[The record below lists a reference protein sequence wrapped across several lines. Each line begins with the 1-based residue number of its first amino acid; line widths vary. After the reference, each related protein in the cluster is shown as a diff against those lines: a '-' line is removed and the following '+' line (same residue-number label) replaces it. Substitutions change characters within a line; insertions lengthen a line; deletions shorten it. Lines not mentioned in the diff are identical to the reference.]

1 MNNVLELR
9 QLWHIIQKHFF
20 AIIFMAIIGACAGYG
35 VAKFVIAPTYSAST
49 SILVNRSAD
58 DTSTATANLSDQQAD
73 VQLINTYKNL
83 IISSNVLGTV
93 SDKLKNPAPI
103 VVQKAK
109 DAVYKTLADGT
120 RRLVT
125 PAQKEITKPSN
136 KKKYYLS
143 VDELKSMVTISSQQ
157 NSQVF
162 SINVKSKDPKLAAD
176 VANEVADVFKDKIG
190 GFMKINNV
198 SIIDSAKAN
207 KKPVS
212 PNTKLF
218 TLAGLL
224 VLGGL
229 TFLYMLIKELADTT
243 IKSPDEVSQLFGM
256 TNLGVIGHV
265 KPIKNFSMAPSSTTS
280 VKINQSSGAQRSRLS
295 RLDRE

>member
-1 MNNVLELR
+1 MDNVIELR

-20 AIIFMAIIGACAGYG
+20 ALIFMAIIGACAGYG

-49 SILVNRSAD
+49 SMLVNRSVD

-93 SDKLKNPAPI
+93 SDELEDPAPI

-109 DAVYKTLADGT
+109 DAVYQTPADGT

-136 KKKYYLS
+136 KTKYQLS
-143 VDELKSMVTISSQQ
+143 VDELKSMVTITSQQ

-162 SINVKSKDPKLAAD
+162 SINVKSKDPALAAD

-218 TLAGLL
+218 TLAGLV

-229 TFLYMLIKELADTT
+229 TFLYMLIKELSDTT

-256 TNLGVIGHV
+256 TNLGVIGHI
-265 KPIKNFSMAPSSTTS
+265 KPIKNFSMAPSSTTA
-280 VKINQSSGAQRSRLS
+280 VKINQSSGTQRSRLS
-295 RLDRE
+295 RLDQE

>member
-20 AIIFMAIIGACAGYG
+20 ALIFMAIIGACAGYG

-49 SILVNRSAD
+49 SMLVNRSAN

-93 SDKLKNPAPI
+93 SDELENPAPI

-109 DAVYKTLADGT
+109 DAVYETLADGT

-136 KKKYYLS
+136 KTKYQLS

-218 TLAGLL
+218 TLAGL
-224 VLGGL
+224 VVIGGL

-265 KPIKNFSMAPSSTTS
+265 KPIKNFSMAPSSS
-280 VKINQSSGAQRSRLS
+280 AAVKVNQSSGTQRSRLS

>member
-20 AIIFMAIIGACAGYG
+20 ALIFMAIIGACAGYG

-49 SILVNRSAD
+49 SMLVNRSAD

-93 SDKLKNPAPI
+93 SDKLENPAPI

-109 DAVYKTLADGT
+109 DAVYDTLADGT

-136 KKKYYLS
+136 KTKYQLS

-218 TLAGLL
+218 TLAGL
-224 VLGGL
+224 VVIGGL

-256 TNLGVIGHV
+256 TNLGVIGHI
-265 KPIKNFSMAPSSTTS
+265 KPIKNFSMAPSSSAT
-280 VKINQSSGAQRSRLS
+280 VKVNQSNGTQRSRLS

>member
-1 MNNVLELR
+1 MDNVLELR

-20 AIIFMAIIGACAGYG
+20 ALIFMAIIGACAGYG

-49 SILVNRSAD
+49 SMLVNRSAD

-83 IISSNVLGTV
+83 IISSNVMGTV
-93 SDKLKNPAPI
+93 SDKLENPAPI

-109 DAVYKTLADGT
+109 DAVYETLADGT

-136 KKKYYLS
+136 KTKYQLS

-198 SIIDSAKAN
+198 SIIDSAKAS

-218 TLAGLL
+218 TLAGLV

-265 KPIKNFSMAPSSTTS
+265 KTIKNFSLAPSSSTA
-280 VKINQSSGAQRSRLS
+280 VKVNQSNGTQRSRLS

>member
-9 QLWHIIQKHFF
+9 QLWHIIQKNFF
-20 AIIFMAIIGACAGYG
+20 ALIFVAIIGACAGYG

-49 SILVNRSAD
+49 SMLVNRSAD

-93 SDKLKNPAPI
+93 SDELENPAPI

-109 DAVYKTLADGT
+109 DAVYQTLADGT

-136 KKKYYLS
+136 KTKYQLS
-143 VDELKSMVTISSQQ
+143 VDELKSMVSITSQE

-162 SINVKSKDPKLAAD
+162 SINVKSKDPALAAD

-212 PNTKLF
+212 PNTTLF
-218 TLAGLL
+218 TLSGLV

-229 TFLYMLIKELADTT
+229 TFLYMLIKELSDTT

-256 TNLGVIGHV
+256 TNLGVIGHI
-265 KPIKNFSMAPSSTTS
+265 KPIKNFSMAPSSTTA
-280 VKINQSSGAQRSRLS
+280 VKINQSSGTQRSRLS

>member
-1 MNNVLELR
+1 MDNVIELR

-20 AIIFMAIIGACAGYG
+20 ALIFMAIIGACAGYG
-35 VAKFVIAPTYSAST
+35 VAKFLIAPTYSAST

-93 SDKLKNPAPI
+93 SDELENPAPI

-109 DAVYKTLADGT
+109 DAVYQTLADGT

-136 KKKYYLS
+136 KTKYQLS
-143 VDELKSMVTISSQQ
+143 VDELKSMVRITSQQ

-162 SINVKSKDPKLAAD
+162 SINVKSKDPALAAD

-229 TFLYMLIKELADTT
+229 TFLYMLIKELSDTT

-256 TNLGVIGHV
+256 TNLGVIGHI
-265 KPIKNFSMAPSSTTS
+265 KPIKDFSMAPSSS
-280 VKINQSSGAQRSRLS
+280 AAVKVNHSNGTQRSRLS

>member
-9 QLWHIIQKHFF
+9 QLWHIIQKHLF
-20 AIIFMAIIGACAGYG
+20 ALIFMAIIGACAGYG
-35 VAKFVIAPTYSAST
+35 VAKFVIAPTYSSST
-49 SILVNRSAD
+49 SMLVNRSAD

-83 IISSNVLGTV
+83 IISSNVLGAV
-93 SDKLKNPAPI
+93 SDKLENPAPI

-109 DAVYKTLADGT
+109 DAVYDTLADGT

-136 KKKYYLS
+136 KTKYQLS
-143 VDELKSMVTISSQQ
+143 VDELKSMVTITSQQ

-198 SIIDSAKAN
+198 SIIDSAKVN

-218 TLAGLL
+218 TLAGLV

-229 TFLYMLIKELADTT
+229 TFLYMLIKELSDTT

-265 KPIKNFSMAPSSTTS
+265 KPIKNFSMAPSSS
-280 VKINQSSGAQRSRLS
+280 AAVKVNQSNGTQRSRLS

>member
-1 MNNVLELR
+1 MDNVLELR

-20 AIIFMAIIGACAGYG
+20 ALIFMAIIGACAGYG

-49 SILVNRSAD
+49 SMLVNRSAD

-93 SDKLKNPAPI
+93 SDELENPAPI

-109 DAVYKTLADGT
+109 DAVYQTLADGT

-136 KKKYYLS
+136 KTKYQLS
-143 VDELKSMVTISSQQ
+143 VDELKSMVTITSQQ

-218 TLAGLL
+218 TLVGLV

-229 TFLYMLIKELADTT
+229 TFLYMLIKELSDTA

-256 TNLGVIGHV
+256 TNLGVIGHI
-265 KPIKNFSMAPSSTTS
+265 KPIKNFSMAPSSTTA
-280 VKINQSSGAQRSRLS
+280 VKINQSSGTQRSRLS

>member
-20 AIIFMAIIGACAGYG
+20 ALIFMAIIGACAGYG

-49 SILVNRSAD
+49 SMLVNRSAD

-93 SDKLKNPAPI
+93 SDKLENPAPI
-103 VVQKAK
+103 VVQKGK
-109 DAVYKTLADGT
+109 DAVYNTLADGT

-136 KKKYYLS
+136 KTKYQLS
-143 VDELKSMVTISSQQ
+143 VDELKSMVTITSQQ

-212 PNTKLF
+212 PNAKLF
-218 TLAGLL
+218 TLAGF
-224 VLGGL
+224 VVIGGL

-265 KPIKNFSMAPSSTTS
+265 KPIKNFSMAPSSS
-280 VKINQSSGAQRSRLS
+280 AAVKVNQSNGTQRSRLS

>member
-20 AIIFMAIIGACAGYG
+20 ALIFMAIIGACAGYG

-49 SILVNRSAD
+49 SMLVNRSAD

-83 IISSNVLGTV
+83 IISSNVLGAV
-93 SDKLKNPAPI
+93 SDKLENPAPI

-109 DAVYKTLADGT
+109 DAVYDTLADGT

-136 KKKYYLS
+136 KTKYHLS
-143 VDELKSMVTISSQQ
+143 VDELKSMVTITSQQ

-162 SINVKSKDPKLAAD
+162 SINVKSKDPALAAD

-218 TLAGLL
+218 TLAGLV

-229 TFLYMLIKELADTT
+229 TFLYMLIKELSDTT

-265 KPIKNFSMAPSSTTS
+265 KPIKNFSMAPSSS
-280 VKINQSSGAQRSRLS
+280 AAVKVNQSNGTQRSRLS

>member
-20 AIIFMAIIGACAGYG
+20 ALIFMAIIGACAGYG
-35 VAKFVIAPTYSAST
+35 VAKFFIAPTYSAST
-49 SILVNRSAD
+49 SMLVNRSAE

-83 IISSNVLGTV
+83 IISSNVLETV

-109 DAVYKTLADGT
+109 DAVYETLADGT

-136 KKKYYLS
+136 KTKYQLS

-218 TLAGLL
+218 TLAGL
-224 VLGGL
+224 VVVGGL

-265 KPIKNFSMAPSSTTS
+265 KPIKNFIMATSSS
-280 VKINQSSGAQRSRLS
+280 AAVKVNQSNGTQRSRLS

>member
-20 AIIFMAIIGACAGYG
+20 ALIFMAIIGACAGYG

-49 SILVNRSAD
+49 SMLVNRSAD

-83 IISSNVLGTV
+83 IISSNVLGAV
-93 SDKLKNPAPI
+93 SDKLENPAPI

-109 DAVYKTLADGT
+109 DAVYDTLADGT
-120 RRLVT
+120 RRLVS

-136 KKKYYLS
+136 KTKYQLS

-198 SIIDSAKAN
+198 SIIDSAKVN

-218 TLAGLL
+218 TLAGLV

-229 TFLYMLIKELADTT
+229 TFLYMLIKELSDTT

-265 KPIKNFSMAPSSTTS
+265 KPIKNFSMAPSSSTA
-280 VKINQSSGAQRSRLS
+280 VRVNQSNGTQRSRLS

>member
-9 QLWHIIQKHFF
+9 QLWHIIQKHLF
-20 AIIFMAIIGACAGYG
+20 ALIFMAIIGACAGYG
-35 VAKFVIAPTYSAST
+35 VAKFVIAPTYSTST
-49 SILVNRSAD
+49 SMLVNRSAD

-83 IISSNVLGTV
+83 IISSNVLGAV
-93 SDKLKNPAPI
+93 SDKLENPAPI

-109 DAVYKTLADGT
+109 DAVYDTLADGT
-120 RRLVT
+120 RHLVT

-136 KKKYYLS
+136 KTKYQLS
-143 VDELKSMVTISSQQ
+143 VDELKSMVTITSQQ

-212 PNTKLF
+212 PNAKLF
-218 TLAGLL
+218 TLAGF
-224 VLGGL
+224 VVIGGL

-265 KPIKNFSMAPSSTTS
+265 KPIKNFSMAPSSS
-280 VKINQSSGAQRSRLS
+280 SAVKVNQSNGTQRSRLS

>member
-1 MNNVLELR
+1 MDNVLELR

-20 AIIFMAIIGACAGYG
+20 ALIFMAIIGACAGYG

-49 SILVNRSAD
+49 SMLVNRSAD

-93 SDKLKNPAPI
+93 SDELENPAPI

-109 DAVYKTLADGT
+109 DAVYQTLADGT

-136 KKKYYLS
+136 KTKYQLS
-143 VDELKSMVTISSQQ
+143 VDELKSMVTITSQQ

-162 SINVKSKDPKLAAD
+162 SINVKSKDQKLAAD

-218 TLAGLL
+218 TLVGLV

-229 TFLYMLIKELADTT
+229 TFLYMLIKELSDTT

-256 TNLGVIGHV
+256 TNLGVIGDI
-265 KPIKNFSMAPSSTTS
+265 KPIKNFSMAPSSS
-280 VKINQSSGAQRSRLS
+280 SAVKVNQSNGTQRSRLS

>member
-9 QLWHIIQKHFF
+9 QLWHIIQKHLF
-20 AIIFMAIIGACAGYG
+20 ALILMAIIGAGAGYG

-49 SILVNRSAD
+49 SMLVNRSAD
-58 DTSTATANLSDQQAD
+58 DTNTATANLSDQQAD

-83 IISSNVLGTV
+83 IISSNVLGAV
-93 SDKLKNPAPI
+93 SDKLENPAPI

-109 DAVYKTLADGT
+109 DAVYETLADGT

-136 KKKYYLS
+136 KTKYQLS
-143 VDELKSMVTISSQQ
+143 VDELKSMVTITSQQ

-176 VANEVADVFKDKIG
+176 VANEVADVFKEKIG

-212 PNTKLF
+212 PNAKLF
-218 TLAGLL
+218 TLAGF
-224 VLGGL
+224 VVIGGL

-265 KPIKNFSMAPSSTTS
+265 KPIKNFSMAPSSSTVVKAGQTS
-280 VKINQSSGAQRSRLS
+280 GTQRSRLS

>member
-9 QLWHIIQKHFF
+9 QLWHIIQKHLFVL
-20 AIIFMAIIGACAGYG
+20 IFMAIIGACAGYG

-49 SILVNRSAD
+49 SMLVNRSAD

-93 SDKLKNPAPI
+93 SDKLENPAPI

-109 DAVYKTLADGT
+109 DAVYETLTDGT

-136 KKKYYLS
+136 KTKYQLS
-143 VDELKSMVTISSQQ
+143 VDELKSMVTITSQQ

-212 PNTKLF
+212 PNIKLF
-218 TLAGLL
+218 TLAGLV

-229 TFLYMLIKELADTT
+229 TFLYMLIKELSDTT

-256 TNLGVIGHV
+256 TNLGVISHI
-265 KPIKNFSMAPSSTTS
+265 KPIKNFSMSPSSSTV
-280 VKINQSSGAQRSRLS
+280 VKASQSSGTQRSRLS

>member
-20 AIIFMAIIGACAGYG
+20 ALIFMAIIGACAGYG

-49 SILVNRSAD
+49 SMLVNRSAD

-93 SDKLKNPAPI
+93 SDKLENPAPI

-109 DAVYKTLADGT
+109 DAVYETLADGT

-136 KKKYYLS
+136 KTKYQLS
-143 VDELKSMVTISSQQ
+143 VDELKSMVTITSQQ

-212 PNTKLF
+212 PNTNLF
-218 TLAGLL
+218 TVAGL
-224 VLGGL
+224 VALGGI
-229 TFLYMLIKELADTT
+229 TFLYMLIKELSDTT

-265 KPIKNFSMAPSSTTS
+265 KPIKNFSMAPSSSTA
-280 VKINQSSGAQRSRLS
+280 VKVNQSNGTQRSRLS

>member
-20 AIIFMAIIGACAGYG
+20 ALIFMAIIGAGAGYG

-49 SILVNRSAD
+49 SMLVNRSAD

-83 IISSNVLGTV
+83 IISSNVMGTV
-93 SDKLKNPAPI
+93 SDNLESPAPI

-109 DAVYKTLADGT
+109 DAVYETHADGT

-125 PAQKEITKPSN
+125 PAKKEITKPSN
-136 KKKYYLS
+136 KTKYQLS
-143 VDELKSMVTISSQQ
+143 VDELKSMVTITSQQ

-218 TLAGLL
+218 TLAGLV

-229 TFLYMLIKELADTT
+229 TFLYMLIKELSDTT

-256 TNLGVIGHV
+256 TNLGVIGHI
-265 KPIKNFSMAPSSTTS
+265 KPIKNFSMSPSSATA
-280 VKINQSSGAQRSRLS
+280 VKINQSSGTQRSRLS

>member
-20 AIIFMAIIGACAGYG
+20 ALIFMAIIGACAGYG

-49 SILVNRSAD
+49 SMLVNRSAD

-93 SDKLKNPAPI
+93 SDELENPAPI

-109 DAVYKTLADGT
+109 DAVYDTLADGT

-218 TLAGLL
+218 TWAGL
-224 VLGGL
+224 VVVGGL

-265 KPIKNFSMAPSSTTS
+265 KPIKNFSMAPSSS
-280 VKINQSSGAQRSRLS
+280 SAVKVNQSNGTQRSRLS

>member
-9 QLWHIIQKHFF
+9 QLWHIIQKHLF
-20 AIIFMAIIGACAGYG
+20 ALIFMAIIGACAGYG

-49 SILVNRSAD
+49 SMLVNRSAD

-83 IISSNVLGTV
+83 IISSNVLGAV
-93 SDKLKNPAPI
+93 SDKLENPAPI

-109 DAVYKTLADGT
+109 DAVYDTLADGT
-120 RRLVT
+120 RRLVS

-136 KKKYYLS
+136 KTKYHLS

-198 SIIDSAKAN
+198 SIIDSAKVN

-218 TLAGLL
+218 TLAGLV

-229 TFLYMLIKELADTT
+229 TFLYMLIKELSDTT

-265 KPIKNFSMAPSSTTS
+265 KPIKNFSMAPSSTTA
-280 VKINQSSGAQRSRLS
+280 VKVNQSNGTQRSRLS

>member
-1 MNNVLELR
+1 MDNVLELR
-9 QLWHIIQKHFF
+9 QLWHIIQKHLF
-20 AIIFMAIIGACAGYG
+20 ALIFMAIIGACAGYG

-49 SILVNRSAD
+49 SMLVNRSAD

-93 SDKLKNPAPI
+93 SDELENPAPI

-109 DAVYKTLADGT
+109 DAVYQTLADGT

-136 KKKYYLS
+136 KTKYQLS
-143 VDELKSMVTISSQQ
+143 VDELKSMVTITSQQ

-218 TLAGLL
+218 TLAGLV

-229 TFLYMLIKELADTT
+229 TFLYMLIKELSDTT
-243 IKSPDEVSQLFGM
+243 IKSPEEVSQLFGM
-256 TNLGVIGHV
+256 TNLGVIGHI
-265 KPIKNFSMAPSSTTS
+265 KLIKNFSMAPSSTTA
-280 VKINQSSGAQRSRLS
+280 VKINQSSGTQRSRLS

>member
-20 AIIFMAIIGACAGYG
+20 ALIFMAIIGACAGYG

-49 SILVNRSAD
+49 SMLVNRSAD

-83 IISSNVLGTV
+83 IISSNVLGAV
-93 SDKLKNPAPI
+93 SDKLENPAPI

-109 DAVYKTLADGT
+109 DAVYDTLADGT

-136 KKKYYLS
+136 KTKYQLS

-218 TLAGLL
+218 TLAGLV

-265 KPIKNFSMAPSSTTS
+265 KPIKNFSMAPSSS
-280 VKINQSSGAQRSRLS
+280 AAVKVNQSNGTQRSRLS

>member
-20 AIIFMAIIGACAGYG
+20 ALIFMAIIGACAGYG

-49 SILVNRSAD
+49 SMLVNRSAD

-93 SDKLKNPAPI
+93 SDELENPAPI

-109 DAVYKTLADGT
+109 DAVYETLADGT

-136 KKKYYLS
+136 KTKYQLS

-176 VANEVADVFKDKIG
+176 VANEVADVFRDKIG

-218 TLAGLL
+218 TLAGLV

-229 TFLYMLIKELADTT
+229 TFLYMLIKELSDTT

-256 TNLGVIGHV
+256 TNLGVIGHI
-265 KPIKNFSMAPSSTTS
+265 KPIKNFSMAPSSS
-280 VKINQSSGAQRSRLS
+280 AAVKVNQGNGTQRSRLS

>member
-20 AIIFMAIIGACAGYG
+20 ALIFMAIIGACAGYG

-49 SILVNRSAD
+49 SMLVNRSAD

-83 IISSNVLGTV
+83 IISSNVLGAV
-93 SDKLKNPAPI
+93 SDKLENPAPI

-109 DAVYKTLADGT
+109 DAVYETLADGT

-136 KKKYYLS
+136 KTKYQLS

-265 KPIKNFSMAPSSTTS
+265 KPIKNFSMAPSSS
-280 VKINQSSGAQRSRLS
+280 AAVKVNQSNGTQRSRLS

>member
-9 QLWHIIQKHFF
+9 QLWHIIQKHLF
-20 AIIFMAIIGACAGYG
+20 ALIFMAIIGACAGYG

-49 SILVNRSAD
+49 SMLVNRSAD

-83 IISSNVLGTV
+83 IISSNVLGAV
-93 SDKLKNPAPI
+93 SDKLENPAPI

-109 DAVYKTLADGT
+109 DAVYDTLADGT

-136 KKKYYLS
+136 KTKYQLS
-143 VDELKSMVTISSQQ
+143 VDELKSMVTITSQQ

-198 SIIDSAKAN
+198 SIIDSAKVN

-218 TLAGLL
+218 TLAGLV

-229 TFLYMLIKELADTT
+229 TFLYMLIKELSDTT

-265 KPIKNFSMAPSSTTS
+265 KPIKNFSMAPSSS
-280 VKINQSSGAQRSRLS
+280 AAVKVNQSNGTQRSRLS

>member
-1 MNNVLELR
+1 MDNVIELR

-20 AIIFMAIIGACAGYG
+20 VLIFMAIIGACAGYG

-49 SILVNRSAD
+49 SMLVNRSAD
-58 DTSTATANLSDQQAD
+58 DTSTSTANLSDQQAD

-93 SDKLKNPAPI
+93 SDELENPAPI

-109 DAVYKTLADGT
+109 DAVYQTPADGT

-136 KKKYYLS
+136 KTKYQLS
-143 VDELKSMVTISSQQ
+143 VDELKSMVTITSQQ

-162 SINVKSKDPKLAAD
+162 SINVKSKDPALAAD

-218 TLAGLL
+218 TLAGLV

-229 TFLYMLIKELADTT
+229 TFLYMLIKELSDTA

-256 TNLGVIGHV
+256 TNLGVIGHI
-265 KPIKNFSMAPSSTTS
+265 KPIKNFSMAPSSTTA
-280 VKINQSSGAQRSRLS
+280 VKINQSSGTQRSRLS

>member
-9 QLWHIIQKHFF
+9 QLWHIIQKHLF
-20 AIIFMAIIGACAGYG
+20 ALIFMAIIGACAGYG

-49 SILVNRSAD
+49 SMLVNRSAD

-83 IISSNVLGTV
+83 IISSNVLGAV
-93 SDKLKNPAPI
+93 SDKLENPAPI

-109 DAVYKTLADGT
+109 DAVYDTLADGT
-120 RRLVT
+120 RRLVS

-136 KKKYYLS
+136 KTKYQLS

-198 SIIDSAKAN
+198 SIIDSAKVN

-218 TLAGLL
+218 TLAGLV

-229 TFLYMLIKELADTT
+229 TFLYMLIKELSDTT
-243 IKSPDEVSQLFGM
+243 IKSPDEVSQLFSM
-256 TNLGVIGHV
+256 TNLGVIGHI
-265 KPIKNFSMAPSSTTS
+265 KPIKNFSMAPSSSTA
-280 VKINQSSGAQRSRLS
+280 VKVNQSNGTQRSRLS

>member
-9 QLWHIIQKHFF
+9 QLWHIIQKHLF
-20 AIIFMAIIGACAGYG
+20 ALIFMAIIGACAGYG

-49 SILVNRSAD
+49 SMLVNRSAD

-83 IISSNVLGTV
+83 IISSNVLDAV
-93 SDKLKNPAPI
+93 SDKLENPAPI

-109 DAVYKTLADGT
+109 DAVYQTLADGT
-120 RRLVT
+120 RRLIT

-136 KKKYYLS
+136 KTKYHLS

-212 PNTKLF
+212 PNAKLF
-218 TLAGLL
+218 TLAGF
-224 VLGGL
+224 VVTCGL

-265 KPIKNFSMAPSSTTS
+265 KPIKNFSMAPSSS
-280 VKINQSSGAQRSRLS
+280 AAVKVNQSNGTQRSRLS